1 MNERSRAYA
10 DRLVKAL
17 SARARALQYNSLYLD
32 SERVGGH
39 FVFNVAEIV

>member
-10 DRLVKAL
+10 DRSAKAL
-17 SARARALQYNSLYLD
+17 SAHARALQQNSLYLD

-39 FVFNVAEIV
+39 FVFNVAELV